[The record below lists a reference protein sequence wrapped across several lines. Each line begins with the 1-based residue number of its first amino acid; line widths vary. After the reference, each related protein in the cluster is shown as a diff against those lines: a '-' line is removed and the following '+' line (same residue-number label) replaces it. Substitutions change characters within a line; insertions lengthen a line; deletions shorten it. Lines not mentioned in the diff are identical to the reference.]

1 MSPCPLESEDNSHF
15 KPQAE
20 DILTDEDL
28 LELFRVLKQMMKK
41 KPSVE
46 EVAKIYFCM
55 AYAMGDNYYFY
66 RAIHSNQLVF
76 RDEIHAV
83 TARVQLPSNCCSC
96 QSSSRVLSVSY
107 LTNSDPVTPTPSHS
121 TLTTSTATTT
131 AATTTTVSTTPPTP
145 STTPRETDYCYYYK
159 NNNNHTNNT
168 FSIRPYTTIKPNIP
182 PFWSPPESNIYPK
195 PIEVMLEPK
204 QRGFYYQ
211 DGRIEREPALLQ
223 RYAEQGVL
231 TQASLMRKR
240 RKQMDDTDYSYE
252 LSTLPSLAKKSK
264 IPHRN
269 GEFTQR
275 RDDIINRMRT
285 IMIADLE
292 QKVQKLPQDFN
303 LAIEKISLPDDK
315 TSQNLHNITNERAAE
330 LLTPALRI
338 LTHHS
343 NMKPHLANGMNQNG
357 IYYNDDYFRLYLAF
371 AQFQAHF
378 SYLFP
383 NKVITS
389 VEDFASESNITSS
402 SEKDRER
409 NANMKVYRAWV
420 EPHLSETNWAAF
432 RRNTMVG
439 ERIMQLTEV
448 VGQGIL
454 FMTKELSGSKIHLTF
469 TNNEWDEFIQGLSKG
484 RWDETIDWS
493 HAEED
498 GIRLEKTDGSLLVT
512 DLRRKLATHLWF
524 TEEGTLVPLQE
535 RKAARAKE
543 RLNQHP

>member
-55 AYAMGDNYYFY
+55 AYAMGDDYYFY

-76 RDEIHAV
+76 RDEVHTV
-83 TARVQLPSNCCSC
+83 TARVQMPSNCCSC

-107 LTNSDPVTPTPSHS
+107 LTNNDPVTPTPSHS

-131 AATTTTVSTTPPTP
+131 NTATTAATAP
-145 STTPRETDYCYYYK
+145 STLSSTSKEGDYCYYNQIYY
-159 NNNNHTNNT
+159 NNNSHTNKNVY
-168 FSIRPYTTIKPNIP
+168 SIRPYTTIKPNIP

-240 RKQMDDTDYSYE
+240 RKQLNDPDHSYE

-275 RDDIINRMRT
+275 RK
-285 IMIADLE
+285 MIR
-292 QKVQKLPQDFN
+292 K
-303 LAIEKISLPDDK
+303 
-315 TSQNLHNITNERAAE
+315 
-330 LLTPALRI
+330 
-338 LTHHS
+338 HS
-343 NMKPHLANGMNQNG
+343 
-357 IYYNDDYFRLYLAF
+357 
-371 AQFQAHF
+371 
-378 SYLFP
+378 
-383 NKVITS
+383 
-389 VEDFASESNITSS
+389 
-402 SEKDRER
+402 
-409 NANMKVYRAWV
+409 
-420 EPHLSETNWAAF
+420 
-432 RRNTMVG
+432 
-439 ERIMQLTEV
+439 
-448 VGQGIL
+448 IL
-454 FMTKELSGSKIHLTF
+454 FF
-469 TNNEWDEFIQGLSKG
+469 F
-484 RWDETIDWS
+484 
-493 HAEED
+493 
-498 GIRLEKTDGSLLVT
+498 
-512 DLRRKLATHLWF
+512 
-524 TEEGTLVPLQE
+524 
-535 RKAARAKE
+535 AK
-543 RLNQHP
+543 PPSF